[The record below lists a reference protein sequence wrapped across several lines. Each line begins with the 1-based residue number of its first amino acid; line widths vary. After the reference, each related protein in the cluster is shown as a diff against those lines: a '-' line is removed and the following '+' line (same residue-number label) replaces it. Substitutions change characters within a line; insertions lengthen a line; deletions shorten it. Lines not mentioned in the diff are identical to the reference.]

1 MVAQTY
7 PYGILEE
14 VEASSHKMEKP
25 TDAACAGENMLLAA
39 TELGLGSCYLESPTL
54 AFHNPAVCAAV
65 QLSNNIARSLDIF
78 SWCFLLFNLL
88 KPFLDHNDIEKHG

>member
-1 MVAQTY
+1 MDAQTY

-39 TELGLGSCYLESPTL
+39 TELGLGS
-54 AFHNPAVCAAV
+54 
-65 QLSNNIARSLDIF
+65 RSEEHTSELQ
-78 SWCFLLFNLL
+78 SR
-88 KPFLDHNDIEKHG
+88 